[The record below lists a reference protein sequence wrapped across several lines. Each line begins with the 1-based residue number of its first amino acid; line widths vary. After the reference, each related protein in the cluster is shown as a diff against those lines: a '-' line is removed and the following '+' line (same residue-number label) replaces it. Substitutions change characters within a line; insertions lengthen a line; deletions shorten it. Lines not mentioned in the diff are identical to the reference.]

1 MMTNTN
7 EPDKLLLGV
16 YNWRIYAEKTG
27 GTKTLRLYWKL
38 VERKND
44 DSEVVIATSVVS
56 NEVIS
61 GKNSYIIP
69 LNLASDYD
77 IASDS
82 YVVGKIYA
90 DVSGGG
96 SAPDVTLYYEGSSHS
111 HWQIPVNTEILDNLY
126 VKKAGDTMTG
136 TLKLE
141 KPIQTLP
148 LM

>member
-1 MMTNTN
+1 
-7 EPDKLLLGV
+7 
-16 YNWRIYAEKTG
+16 
-27 GTKTLRLYWKL
+27 LRLYWKL

-56 NEVIS
+56 NEIIA

-96 SAPDVTLYYEGSSHS
+96 SAPDITLYY
-111 HWQIPVNTEILDNLY
+111 
-126 VKKAGDTMTG
+126 
-136 TLKLE
+136 
-141 KPIQTLP
+141 
-148 LM
+148 